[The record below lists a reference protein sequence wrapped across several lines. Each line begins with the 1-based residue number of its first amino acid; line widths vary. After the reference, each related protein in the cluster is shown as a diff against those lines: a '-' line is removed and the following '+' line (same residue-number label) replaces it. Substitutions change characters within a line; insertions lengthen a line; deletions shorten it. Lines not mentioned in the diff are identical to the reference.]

1 MSIGTEEKATFEGVS
16 SMDDRHDE
24 VRSPMTQD
32 EPTDSMEQEMGM
44 EAMSFAML
52 EDVHP
57 GEIVEGKV
65 VHISSDG
72 VLVDVG
78 SKSEGIIHL
87 QDLSHRHIDRAEEV
101 VQLGDTIRVYVVGF
115 EGEEGSLRLSKSRAD
130 EQEAWSHLEELMEAA
145 TVIEA
150 PVTDVVK
157 GGLVVDVGL
166 RGFVPASHV
175 ARGFVSDLDAFLGK
189 TIRVRVIEID
199 RQKRRA
205 ILSRKRVLDE
215 EAKSSHDE
223 VWSAIEE
230 GQVRQGTVKSLTD
243 FGAFVDLGG
252 VDGLLHISEMS
263 WGRIKH
269 PSELLNVGDTISV
282 KVLRLDREKEKISLG
297 LRQISQNPWD
307 TVESTYLLDSIYRG
321 RVVRLAGFGAFVELE
336 PGIDGLVHI
345 SELSDHHI
353 QVPAEAVAV
362 GDDIYVKVL
371 RVDPQ
376 HKRISLSK
384 QAADLEIEAGTFHP
398 NPGISFSHS
407 GLNLPTLSFN
417 VFLSNFIE

>member
-1 MSIGTEEKATFEGVS
+1 
-16 SMDDRHDE
+16 MDDRHDE
-24 VRSPMTQD
+24 VRGSVTQND
-32 EPTDSMEQEMGM
+32 QTNGGDQELGM
-44 EAMSFAML
+44 ESMSFAML

-78 SKSEGIIHL
+78 AKSEGIIHL
-87 QDLSHRHIDRAEEV
+87 QDLSHRRVDRAEDV
-101 VQLGDTIRVYVVGF
+101 VHLGDTIRVYVVGY
-115 EGEEGSLRLSKSRAD
+115 EGEEGSLRLSKRRAD
-130 EQEAWSHLEELMEAA
+130 EQEAWGRLEALMEEG

-175 ARGFVSDLDAFLGK
+175 ARGFVSDLAPFLGE
-189 TIRVRVIEID
+189 TVRVRVIEID

-215 EAKSSHDE
+215 EARSAHE
-223 VWSAIEE
+223 VVWSHIDE
-230 GQVRQGTVKSLTD
+230 GQIVDGVVKSLTD

-269 PSELLNVGDTISV
+269 PSEILNVGDPVRV

-297 LRQISQNPWD
+297 LRQVSENPWD
-307 TVESTYLLDSIYRG
+307 TVEARYLPDQIYRG

-336 PGIDGLVHI
+336 PGVDGLVHI
-345 SELSDHHI
+345 SELSDRHI
-353 QVPAEAVAV
+353 QTPAEAVSV
-362 GDDIYVKVL
+362 GDEIYAKVL
-371 RVDPQ
+371 RVDPV

-384 QAADLEIEAGTFHP
+384 HAADLDIEAGRFS
-398 NPGISFSHS
+398 ISQEAADEPEQPTR
-407 GLNLPTLSFN
+407 LNAYHAGDWEDESDSAEDDIDPS
-417 VFLSNFIE
+417 

>member
-1 MSIGTEEKATFEGVS
+1 
-16 SMDDRHDE
+16 MDDRHDE
-24 VRSPMTQD
+24 VRGPMTQD
-32 EPTDSMEQEMGM
+32 DQTNEMEQEMGM

-115 EGEEGSLRLSKSRAD
+115 EGEEGALRLSKRRAD
-130 EQEAWSHLEELMEAA
+130 EQEAWSRLEGLMESE

-175 ARGFVSDLDAFLGK
+175 ARGFVSDLDTFLGE

-215 EAKSSHDE
+215 EAKSSHDA
-223 VWSAIEE
+223 VWSGIEE

-269 PSELLNVGDTISV
+269 PSELLNVGDSISV

-307 TVESTYLLDSIYRG
+307 VVESRYLLDHIYQG
-321 RVVRLAGFGAFVELE
+321 KVVRLAGFGAFVELE
-336 PGIDGLVHI
+336 AGIDGLVHI
-345 SELSDHHI
+345 SELADRHI
-353 QVPAEAVAV
+353 QTPAEAVSV
-362 GDDIYVKVL
+362 GDTIYVKVL

-384 QAADLEIEAGTFHP
+384 RAADTDIEAGIFQIEVEGP
-398 NPGISFSHS
+398 PAAADPPER
-407 GLNLPTLSFN
+407 LNAYHAGDWEDEIEDLS
-417 VFLSNFIE
+417 VDDSERS